1 MLNKIKYEILR
12 KTIPKT
18 QLVSSTSQNWFDWDG
33 NQTPWLG
40 SIYVGPNI
48 NDIYYNTTGS
58 LSEGYYRWTGLKWF
72 KIKEESAFESYN
84 LPIFLENTTNEFGVM
99 VGFDGYMEQVD
110 QIVNFTYTQI
120 GNTVTVYN
128 SSNPYK
134 IKNILEQNY
143 TISWGD
149 GDNSQIKINDAIG
162 SQLSNVSHTYAQPND
177 YTISI
182 SLNTPWNNQTI
193 KKNIKVP
200 QDLKVVNEFGT
211 ISGLTIPAYDNMTG
225 QTQDYLK
232 DLDYTNNTGY
242 TTNGFTYLA
251 IGKSRISEKKLYGQN
266 EYSGVTYG
274 TDNVGN
280 YSAYTID
287 NLYYKD
293 YPDNFTSI
301 TGTTSGY
308 TKEEVFNKLITRN
321 EHFLGFI
328 DEPSIYSDIFVER
341 GKQSVSENNLRLCD
355 IDSVGELDTYENEF
369 FTIKKL

>member
-1 MLNKIKYEILR
+1 
-12 KTIPKT
+12 
-18 QLVSSTSQNWFDWDG
+18 V
-33 NQTPWLG
+33 
-40 SIYVGPNI
+40 
-48 NDIYYNTTGS
+48 
-58 LSEGYYRWTGLKWF
+58 
-72 KIKEESAFESYN
+72 
-84 LPIFLENTTNEFGVM
+84 
-99 VGFDGYMEQVD
+99 EQ
-110 QIVNFTYTQI
+110 
-120 GNTVTVYN
+120 
-128 SSNPYK
+128 SN
-134 IKNILEQNY
+134 N
-143 TISWGD
+143 
-149 GDNSQIKINDAIG
+149 
-162 SQLSNVSHTYAQPND
+162 
-177 YTISI
+177 
-182 SLNTPWNNQTI
+182 

-225 QTQDYLK
+225 QTQDYLN